1 MASICFS
8 VVLPLCDIYICHSC
22 IMNGEIS
29 VKNFSGTA
37 QLRKVTFSTNIWNDK
52 LYCLRNNQASP
63 AYQSLYLSI
72 FMPPTLKKLEG
83 HIAFG
88 LSVCV
93 CVCVYTFVNF

>member
-8 VVLPLCDIYICHSC
+8 VVFPLCDFYICHSC
-22 IMNGEIS
+22 IMNIEIS

-37 QLRKVTFSTNIWNDK
+37 QLRKVTFSTNIGNDK

-72 FMPPTLKKLEG
+72 F
-83 HIAFG
+83 
-88 LSVCV
+88 LSL
-93 CVCVYTFVNF
+93 